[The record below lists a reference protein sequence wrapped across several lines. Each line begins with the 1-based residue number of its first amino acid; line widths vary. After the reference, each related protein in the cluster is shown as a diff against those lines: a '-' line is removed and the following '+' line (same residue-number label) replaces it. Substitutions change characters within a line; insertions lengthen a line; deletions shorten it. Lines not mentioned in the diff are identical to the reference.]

1 MSGSLLTDMPF
12 LDHLE
17 ELRHRLIKAIA
28 SILVFSIAAFF
39 FSEQIMT
46 LLSKP
51 VDKIYFMAPTEAF
64 MVQIKVSLGV
74 GIACAA
80 PVIIYQLWMFVLP
93 GLYDKEVKMVFP
105 IVLAST
111 LFFYGGAAFCLFY
124 VIPLAMHFLLNFG
137 GESLEPLISVSE
149 YFVFVMRMTI
159 AFAIVFELPVVSYF
173 LGRIGLIN
181 HKFLSRGR
189 RYAVVIILVLS
200 AVLTPPDIFSQ
211 VALGVPLYLL
221 YELSILV
228 VYLTGRQRKTR
239 DEGRKEDN
247 DENEKKPDDPYAG

>member
-1 MSGSLLTDMPF
+1 MSENFLTDMPF

-28 SILVFSIAAFF
+28 AILVFSIAAFF
-39 FSEQIMT
+39 FSDKIMD

-80 PVIIYQLWMFVLP
+80 PVVLYQLWMFILP
-93 GLYDKEVKMVFP
+93 GLYDKEVKIVFP

-124 VIPLAMHFLLNFG
+124 VIPLAMNFLLNFG
-137 GESLEPLISVSE
+137 GESLQPLISVSE

-159 AFAIVFELPVVSYF
+159 AFAVVFELPVVSYF

-189 RYAVVIILVLS
+189 RYAVVIILVM
-200 AVLTPPDIFSQ
+200 AAILTPPDIFSQ
-211 VALGVPLYLL
+211 VALAVPLYLL

-228 VYLTGRQRKTR
+228 VYLTGRKRHNEENAEADKG
-239 DEGRKEDN
+239 GR
-247 DENEKKPDDPYAG
+247 KPDDPYAG